1 SIVYLLSYGEIVD
14 YLVVALGGRAAEE
27 VIFGHD
33 EVTVGASND
42 IQQVTRIARQM
53 VTRYGMSELGS
64 FALESENSQPFLGQ
78 SNLMGGGH
86 DYSDELATKIDE
98 KVRAIADQSLEKA
111 IEILRDNRALVDR
124 LVDTLIEKETIDGEE
139 FRDIVSEYT
148 VLPEKEEVKMS

>member
-1 SIVYLLSYGEIVD
+1 
-14 YLVVALGGRAAEE
+14 VVALGGRAAEE

-33 EVTVGASND
+33 EVTVGASSD
-42 IQQVTRIARQM
+42 IQQVSRIARQM
-53 VTRYGMSELGS
+53 VTRFGMSDLGS

-86 DYSDELATKIDE
+86 EYSDELATKIDE
-98 KVRAIADQSLEKA
+98 KVRAIAQESLEKA
-111 IEILRDNRALVDR
+111 IAIIRNNRALVDR

-148 VLPEKEEVKMS
+148 QLSDKVVDKVLSKPKAI